1 LLHNSKANRT
11 ENRTFLSRPSKT
23 WVKQSL
29 QWVSLQKGASDATQ
43 ASGTKPTAER
53 GEHWRRQYV
62 LADHGFSMA
71 EIRTLHTAG
80 GQGRVGGK
88 STQP

>member
-1 LLHNSKANRT
+1 MLHNSKANRT

-23 WVKQSL
+23 WVKERL

-53 GEHWRRQYV
+53 GEHWRKEYV
-62 LADHGFSMA
+62 LAARGFSMA
-71 EIRTLHTAG
+71 EIRTLHMG
-80 GQGRVGGK
+80 VGRRGWGQ